1 LLRPGLDA
9 LRRGSVHSPDDLCA
23 ASRCPAPPFSATIVS
38 GLAEG
43 ETVTLLLSRSEL
55 ENLLDVSSVIDAV
68 ERGFADFSAGKA
80 NMPVRTAIRVQD
92 PPGVMLVMPCAMTE
106 SGVLGTKIV
115 SVFPQNPQRG
125 LPTIPALYVLL
136 DYQTGMPVAVMDAGF
151 VTGLRTAAASAVATK
166 HLARE
171 DAKTLGIFGT
181 GVQGLYHA
189 LAIPAVR
196 KIEKILVRGS
206 SPEKSVA
213 FAKSLAGKVDA
224 EVVAAES
231 VEDAAGADIV
241 VTGTTSASPIFDGGL
256 IAKGAHVNNVGSH
269 SMTAREMDTA
279 AVKRS
284 RVVVDS
290 YDACW
295 AESGDIMIPIE
306 EGAITR
312 EHVVA
317 ELGEV
322 VLGKK
327 PARSSADEVTL
338 FKSNGLA
345 FQDAVTAALA
355 LSRAKEE
362 HVGTEFSFG

>member
-1 LLRPGLDA
+1 M
-9 LRRGSVHSPDDLCA
+9 
-23 ASRCPAPPFSATIVS
+23 
-38 GLAEG
+38 
-43 ETVTLLLSRSEL
+43 TLLLNRAEL
-55 ENLLDVSSVIDAV
+55 EEILDVTSVIEAV
-68 ERGFADFSAGKA
+68 ERGFADFSAGRA
-80 NMPVRTAIRVQD
+80 IMPVRTAIRVQD

-115 SVFPQNPQRG
+115 SVFPQNPSRG

-136 DYQTGMPVAVMDAGF
+136 DYATGLPVAVMDAGF
-151 VTGLRTAAASAVATK
+151 ITGLRTAAASAVATK
-166 HLARE
+166 HLARD
-171 DAKTLGIFGT
+171 DAKTLSIFGT

-196 KIEKILVRGS
+196 KIERILVRGS
-206 SPEKSVA
+206 SPEKSRA
-213 FAKSLAGKVDA
+213 FADRVKGQVDA
-224 EVVAAES
+224 DVVAAES
-231 VEDAAGADIV
+231 VEEAAGADIV
-241 VTGTTSASPIFDGGL
+241 VTGTTQTAPLFSGGL
-256 IAKGAHVNNVGSH
+256 LAAGAHVNNVGSH
-269 SMTAREMDTA
+269 SMTAREMDTQS
-279 AVKRS
+279 VVRS
-284 RVVVDS
+284 TVVVDS

-322 VLGKK
+322 VLRKK
-327 PARSSADEVTL
+327 PARSSASELTL

-355 LSRAKEE
+355 LERARAAG
-362 HVGTEFSFG
+362 VGTEFSFT

>member
-1 LLRPGLDA
+1 M
-9 LRRGSVHSPDDLCA
+9 
-23 ASRCPAPPFSATIVS
+23 
-38 GLAEG
+38 
-43 ETVTLLLSRSEL
+43 TLLLSRAEVERVL
-55 ENLLDVSSVIDAV
+55 EVKSVIDAV
-68 ERGFADFSAGKA
+68 ERGFADFSAGRIV
-80 NMPVRTAIRVQD
+80 MPVRTAVRVQD

-106 SGVLGTKIV
+106 SKALGTKIV
-115 SVFPQNPQRG
+115 SVFPQNPTRG
-125 LPTIPALYVLL
+125 LPTIPALYALL
-136 DYQTGMPVAVMDAGF
+136 DYETGMPIAVMDAGLI
-151 VTGLRTAAASAVATK
+151 TGLRTAAASAVATK
-166 HLARE
+166 YMARE

-196 KIEKILVRGS
+196 SIERIVVMGS
-206 SPEKSVA
+206 SPEKSQA
-213 FAKSLAGKVDA
+213 FAKSLASQVAA
-224 EVVAAES
+224 EVVAGGS
-231 VEDAAGADIV
+231 VEEVAGTDIV
-241 VTGTTSASPIFDGGL
+241 VTGTTQASPLFSGSL
-256 IAKGAHVNNVGSH
+256 LKPGAHVNNVGSH
-269 SMTAREMDTA
+269 SMTAREMDTE
-279 AVKRS
+279 AVVRS

-322 VLGKK
+322 VLGTKQGRTS
-327 PARSSADEVTL
+327 PDEITL

-355 LSRAKEE
+355 VDGAKASR
-362 HVGTEFSFG
+362 VGTEFAFG

>member
-1 LLRPGLDA
+1 M
-9 LRRGSVHSPDDLCA
+9 
-23 ASRCPAPPFSATIVS
+23 
-38 GLAEG
+38 
-43 ETVTLLLSRSEL
+43 TLLLNRADL
-55 ENLLDVSSVIDAV
+55 EKILDVTSVIEAV
-68 ERGFADFSAGKA
+68 ERGFADFSAGRA
-80 NMPVRTAIRVQD
+80 IMPVRTAIRVQD

-115 SVFPQNPQRG
+115 SVFPQNPSRG

-136 DYQTGMPVAVMDAGF
+136 DYATGMPVAVMDAGLI
-151 VTGLRTAAASAVATK
+151 TGLRTAAASAVATK
-166 HLARE
+166 YLARE
-171 DAKTLGIFGT
+171 DAKTLSIFGT

-196 KIEKILVRGS
+196 KIERILVRGS
-206 SPEKSVA
+206 SPEKSQA
-213 FAKSLAGKVDA
+213 FADRLKGSVDA
-224 EVVAAES
+224 EIVAAGS
-231 VEDAAGADIV
+231 VEEAAGADIV
-241 VTGTTSASPIFDGGL
+241 VTGTTQTAPLFSGRLLA
-256 IAKGAHVNNVGSH
+256 AGAHVNNVGSH
-269 SMTAREMDTA
+269 SMTAREMDTES
-279 AVKRS
+279 VVRS

-295 AESGDIMIPIE
+295 AESGDVMIPIE

-312 EHVVA
+312 DHVKA

-327 PARSSADEVTL
+327 PARSSAMEITL

-355 LSRAKEE
+355 LERARAAG
-362 HVGTEFSFG
+362 VGTEFSFS